1 MCSFQSHSNN
11 MSGLASVISLILQ
24 RETVGAVDVVAHLRI
39 FCSTETLLVEL
50 QHSLTSREKRTL
62 LDLFLVKPSP

>member
-1 MCSFQSHSNN
+1 

-24 RETVGAVDVVAHLRI
+24 RETVGAVDVVAHLHI